1 MAEWF
6 FWIAVAAT
14 AYAYAGYPLLLAA
27 VGRIAGRD
35 PRRPAPGRPLPAV
48 SMIAPVPNERGLIDA
63 KVANTRA
70 LLYPADRLEVI
81 FVSDGS
87 TDGTTEYLLAQ
98 ADERIRVLPL
108 ETRGGKGA
116 ALNAGREAARHDI
129 LVFSDASIKLDPD
142 AVAKLVEPFA
152 DPEIGCVSGEDRIA
166 GGGGEGLYGRY
177 ELYLRRQES
186 RVRSIVGASGSF
198 YAQRRALCD
207 AFPPNLA
214 PDFFSVLRTVEQ
226 GSRAITQPGAG
237 GEMTALHSTA
247 DEFHRKV
254 RTILRGIT
262 TLMRHARLMNPFA
275 YGLFAFALVSHK
287 LMRWLVPFFL
297 IVALAAHVALAFQ
310 SRVYAALLIPHA
322 AFYVAAALPALGL
335 AGLGRLLPV
344 RIAVYFTTVNLAT
357 LVAWLRYLR
366 GTRQEIWNPTRRPA
380 GSGEVR

>member
-1 MAEWF
+1 MAEWI
-6 FWIAVAAT
+6 FWMAVGAVG
-14 AYAYAGYPLLLAA
+14 YAYAGYPLLLAVLA
-27 VGRIAGRD
+27 RVT
-35 PRRPAPGRPLPAV
+35 RRAPAPATAEAVLPAV
-48 SMIAPVPNERGLIDA
+48 SMIVPVHNERDLIEA
-63 KVANTRA
+63 KVRNTRE
-70 LLYPADRLEVI
+70 LEYPADRLEVI

-87 TDGTTEYLLAQ
+87 TDGTTEYLREQ
-98 ADERIRVLPL
+98 ADARIRLLAL
-108 ETRGGKGA
+108 EMRGGKGA

-129 LVFSDASIKLDPD
+129 LVFSDASIMLDPD
-142 AVAKLVEPFA
+142 AVARLVGPFA
-152 DPEIGCVSGEDRIA
+152 DPGVGCVSGEDRIA

-177 ELYLRRQES
+177 ELHLRRQES

-262 TLMRHARLMNPFA
+262 TLMRHAGLMNPFR
-275 YGLFAFALVSHK
+275 YGLFAVALLSHK

-297 IVALAAHVALAFQ
+297 LAALVAHVPLALQ
-310 SRVYAALLIPHA
+310 SRAYAVLFVAHA
-322 AFYVAAALPALGL
+322 GFYLSAALPLLGL
-335 AGLGRLLPV
+335 RAAGRLLPV

-357 LVAWLRYLR
+357 LVAWLRYAA

-380 GSGEVR
+380 GSGEAR